1 MRVEDAKRAIVAGVT
16 AISVS
21 NHGGNNVD
29 GSPAPIRVLHSIAE
43 TVGHQVDVVMD
54 GGVRRGSDVVKA
66 VALGARAVMIG
77 RAALWGLAVAGQQ
90 GVENVLDVLRNGI
103 DSTLLGIGKESIGGL
118 TPGDLLI
125 PPGFS
130 PG

>member
-1 MRVEDAKRAIVAGVT
+1 MH

-29 GSPAPIRVLHSIAE
+29 GSPAPIRVLHPIAE
-43 TVGHQVDVVMD
+43 AVGHQVEVVMD

-77 RAALWGLAVAGQQ
+77 RAALWGLAVAGQP
-90 GVENVLDVLRNGI
+90 GVENVLDVMRNGI
-103 DSTLLGIGKESIGGL
+103 DSTLLGIGRRSIAEL
-118 TPGDLLI
+118 TPADLLI
-125 PPGFS
+125 PAGFS